1 MGVEFPVSPD
11 GRRSTSALGRSVVAD
26 ALRPVDPEG
35 AAAAEHER
43 DWRRGY
49 LRHFR
54 RLIEAGLPS
63 PDAALSVAREGLSS
77 LYRQMRL
84 VAADQSEL
92 GLEHV
97 IKASPAGPAPTT
109 VTVAGEAAP
118 ERELVIPYRDQQ
130 LSGDA
135 LLRQLDDWV
144 GRGII
149 EPSCVEAIRAVAT
162 HPEWLALPGQTVVVL
177 GAGAEVGPL
186 SVLLSWGVN
195 AIGVDLP
202 SAPLW
207 SRVLETARHSAGTL
221 KVPVAGLPGDTGSP
235 REVGLDLAQSAGLD
249 LAADIPMVADWLATV
264 DGPLVLGNYV
274 YADGA
279 ANVRVASAVDA
290 LTVRLQAAR
299 PDVALAFLATP
310 TDVFAVPP
318 EAVAESCRRFAAR
331 PMAAKLAR
339 ATTAG
344 RLFKQAYVP
353 GAAEGRRP
361 GHQRQLHR
369 SAGPQ
374 LRPGQT
380 PPALARH
387 GGPARRRQ
395 GLPQRGPADQDQIG
409 HQEPRPGRR
418 LRGRAPL
425 RGGSLR
431 PRHDPRPDG
440 RAPGPRPLRRRQRS
454 AGSPLAGRSP
464 RRRPRW
470 PVAHPLRPAQCPAG
484 RGHAR
489 LSRLPPRITG
499 FRRRDEERAP
509 ERNGV
514 ARITSSPRPQR

>member
-26 ALRPVDPEG
+26 ALRPVDPDG

-63 PDAALSVAREGLSS
+63 PEAAWSVAREGLSS
-77 LYRQMRL
+77 LYRQLRL
-84 VAADQSEL
+84 VAADQSEM

-97 IKASPAGPAPTT
+97 IKTSPAGPAPAT
-109 VTVAGEAAP
+109 VTVTGEAAP

-130 LSGDA
+130 LRGDS

-149 EPSCVEAIRAVAT
+149 EPSCADTIRAVAT

-202 SAPLW
+202 GAPLW

-235 REVGLDLAQSAGLD
+235 REAGLDLAQSAGLD

-318 EAVAESCRRFAAR
+318 EAVAESCRRFATR
-331 PMAAKLAR
+331 PLSAKLAR
-339 ATTAG
+339 TATGG
-344 RLFKQAYVP
+344 RLFHEAYGPSTDQGSDGSP
-353 GAAEGRRP
+353 GINDSFIA
-361 GHQRQLHR
+361 QQ
-369 SAGPQ
+369 GPNY
-374 LRPGQT
+374 
-380 PPALARH
+380 ALAKR
-387 GGPARRRQ
+387 
-395 GLPQRGPADQDQIG
+395 LQRW
-409 HQEPRPGRR
+409 
-418 LRGRAPL
+418 RATVA
-425 RGGSLR
+425 
-431 PRHDPRPDG
+431 RHDGAKVSLNVAPPTKTRSVTKNRALAAAYEGAPRFGVEAFAPATT
-440 RAPGPRPLRRRQRS
+440 RALMAALLVHDLCAGDSAS

-470 PVAHPLRPAQCPAG
+470 PVAHPLCPAQRPAR

-489 LSRLPPRITG
+489 LSRFPPRITG
-499 FRRRDEERAP
+499 FPPIGLTRDCVVSRW
-509 ERNGV
+509 
-514 ARITSSPRPQR
+514 

>member
-26 ALRPVDPEG
+26 ALRPVDPDG

-97 IKASPAGPAPTT
+97 IKTSPAGPAPTT
-109 VTVAGEAAP
+109 VTVTGEVAP

-130 LSGDA
+130 LRGDA

-149 EPSCVEAIRAVAT
+149 EPSCVAAIRAVAT

-195 AIGVDLP
+195 VIGVDLP

-207 SRVLETARHSAGTL
+207 SRVLEMARHSAGTL

-299 PDVALAFLATP
+299 PDLALAFLATP

-339 ATTAG
+339 ATTGG
-344 RLFKQAYVP
+344 RLFKQAYV
-353 GAAEGRRP
+353 GAATGGGAATAGGPGINDSFIAQQGPNYALAKRLQRWRATVARHDGARVSLNVAPPTKTRSVTKNRALAAAYEGAPRFGVEAFAPATTRALMAALLVHDLCAGDSP
-361 GHQRQLHR
+361 ARAHPWQDEAHAAAHGGLWRIPYAPRSALPVAAMLGYPASHR
-369 SAGPQ
+369 S
-374 LRPGQT
+374 
-380 PPALARH
+380 
-387 GGPARRRQ
+387 
-395 GLPQRGPADQDQIG
+395 
-409 HQEPRPGRR
+409 
-418 LRGRAPL
+418 
-425 RGGSLR
+425 
-431 PRHDPRPDG
+431 
-440 RAPGPRPLRRRQRS
+440 
-454 AGSPLAGRSP
+454 
-464 RRRPRW
+464 
-470 PVAHPLRPAQCPAG
+470 V
-484 RGHAR
+484 
-489 LSRLPPRITG
+489 
-499 FRRRDEERAP
+499 
-509 ERNGV
+509 
-514 ARITSSPRPQR
+514 

>member
-63 PDAALSVAREGLSS
+63 PDAALDVAREGLSS

-84 VAADQSEL
+84 VAADQPEM

-97 IKASPAGPAPTT
+97 IKTPAASPAPTT
-109 VTVAGEAAP
+109 VTVTGEATP

-130 LSGDA
+130 LRGDA

-144 GRGII
+144 GCGII

-195 AIGVDLP
+195 ALGVDLP
-202 SAPLW
+202 GAPLW

-221 KVPVAGLPGDTGSP
+221 KVPVAGLPGLPGLPGETGETGSP

-249 LAADIPMVADWLATV
+249 LAADIPMVADWLATI

-299 PDVALAFLATP
+299 PDLALAFLATP

-331 PMAAKLAR
+331 PMAAKLAS

-353 GAAEGRRP
+353 GAAKDGGPGINDSFIAQQGPNYALAKRLQRWRATVARHDGARVSLNVAPPTKTRSVTKNRALAAAYEGAPRFGVEAFAPATTRALMAALLVHDLCAGDSP
-361 GHQRQLHR
+361 ARAHPWQDEAHAAAHGGLWRIPYAPR
-369 SAGPQ
+369 SA
-374 LRPGQT
+374 L
-380 PPALARH
+380 
-387 GGPARRRQ
+387 
-395 GLPQRGPADQDQIG
+395 
-409 HQEPRPGRR
+409 
-418 LRGRAPL
+418 
-425 RGGSLR
+425 
-431 PRHDPRPDG
+431 
-440 RAPGPRPLRRRQRS
+440 
-454 AGSPLAGRSP
+454 
-464 RRRPRW
+464 
-470 PVAHPLRPAQCPAG
+470 PVAAMLGYPA
-484 RGHAR
+484 
-489 LSRLPPRITG
+489 SR
-499 FRRRDEERAP
+499 RA
-509 ERNGV
+509 
-514 ARITSSPRPQR
+514 